1 MALFS
6 RLRSDELEKMQLW
19 EGGLAHTTH
28 LLRCYRHPGWAT
40 ALGRKGFREQAWD
53 AQTLHIPKKGLSPQ
67 LVFLETPGQL
77 LGAEI

>member
-1 MALFS
+1 MG
-6 RLRSDELEKMQLW
+6 RR
-19 EGGLAHTTH
+19 
-28 LLRCYRHPGWAT
+28 PGAYNSPTQMLQAPWAI

-77 LGAEI
+77 LGAKL